1 MNRHRK
7 SARHCDFIS
16 KVFIFDLFQN
26 NKIFPKYYS
35 RVVLKLQE
43 NYKMFGRSGGL
54 GTMSASQQIGTS
66 LVEFKAGR
74 MNMVGNVVHPDTRKG
89 LVSLIQSQDRLI
101 HFCWE
106 DRTTGKVCK
115 LPRI

>member
-1 MNRHRK
+1 
-7 SARHCDFIS
+7 
-16 KVFIFDLFQN
+16 
-26 NKIFPKYYS
+26 
-35 RVVLKLQE
+35 
-43 NYKMFGRSGGL
+43 MFGRSGGL
-54 GTMSASQQIGTS
+54 GTMSASSQIGGTS

-106 DRTTGKVCK
+106 DRNTGKVCWH
-115 LPRI
+115 